1 MKMIPL
7 VMANEPGRAQL
18 VNPKLFGFQNC
29 SLDKHYQCWTGRK
42 SFWKNASERVRIP
55 YVRSDPNAFG
65 VLFRVAYF
73 GNGAQNGR

>member
-1 MKMIPL
+1 MKMIPPVRATEQGKAQIVNRHCRIVVL
-7 VMANEPGRAQL
+7 SGEAGRAA
-18 VNPKLFGFQNC
+18 
-29 SLDKHYQCWTGRK
+29 WRK

-73 GNGAQNGR
+73 GSGAQNGR